1 MRFCHTKSIGTSRT
15 LILSI
20 NRIVRFRGAP
30 IVFIRVQAHS
40 NQFRFIRTFGQ
51 NLSKSSDC
59 VSYSGLVLLCLN
71 NGSDNS
77 IKHRS
82 RQQLEMHVQQQ
93 LNIRFTRT
101 LDKYMYF
108 VTEVAWLVCTPRVV
122 KSMKRLLAAGK
133 LSSPMLFSCTS
144 NFIIIAFCSIR
155 VYLYCRDEST
165 TVETCTTT
173 I

>member
-40 NQFRFIRTFGQ
+40 NQFRYIRTFGQ

-59 VSYSGLVLLCLN
+59 VSYSGLVLLCLK

-77 IKHRS
+77 IQSPFTSAIGNACTATVKHS
-82 RQQLEMHVQQQ
+82 FYENIGQVHVFR
-93 LNIRFTRT
+93 NRGC
-101 LDKYMYF
+101 
-108 VTEVAWLVCTPRVV
+108 VTCLHTPR
-122 KSMKRLLAAGK
+122 R
-133 LSSPMLFSCTS
+133 
-144 NFIIIAFCSIR
+144 
-155 VYLYCRDEST
+155 
-165 TVETCTTT
+165 
-173 I
+173 